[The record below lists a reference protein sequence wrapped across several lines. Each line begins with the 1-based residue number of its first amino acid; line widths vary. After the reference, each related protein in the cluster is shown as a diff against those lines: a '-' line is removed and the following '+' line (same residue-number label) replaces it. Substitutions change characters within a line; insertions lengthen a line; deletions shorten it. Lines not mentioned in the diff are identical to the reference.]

1 MIPRIFLLAVLVFLG
16 SLMPGGLTVSA
27 QETLKKPSEMPKPL
41 LAPVVGHRGFSYDFP
56 ENTALSSA
64 ECAKV
69 GAHGCECDLMVTKD
83 GKVVLFHDGRTNR
96 KVRTADGKPVPG
108 RIADYDFETLRTFD
122 VGVWKGEQF
131 RGIKITTL
139 DEYLDALKGTDCLP
153 VFELKTCPP
162 DPIVKAVEERGLEKA
177 CIFISASR
185 FVRERHPEIST
196 AVLLGKAENVKDEDL
211 PDYLE
216 NLLTQN
222 LTNVVDIHHSRITPE
237 IAKELKARG
246 IYIMVWTVNDPARM
260 EALYRMGVDSI
271 TTDRPDVA
279 LEIYRKLQNE
289 K

>member
-1 MIPRIFLLAVLVFLG
+1 MTQRIFLLAVFVFFG
-16 SLMPGGLTVSA
+16 SLMPSLPALA

-69 GAHGCECDLMVTKD
+69 GAHGCECDLMVSKD

-96 KVRTADGKPVPG
+96 KVRSAAGEPVFG

-122 VGVWKGEQF
+122 VGVWKDEQF
-131 RGIKITTL
+131 RGTKITTL

-162 DPIVKAVEERGLEKA
+162 DPVVKAVEERGLEKS

-196 AVLLGKAENVKDEDL
+196 AVLLGKAENVTDADL
-211 PDYLE
+211 PNYLE
-216 NLLTQN
+216 DLLTQN

-271 TTDRPDVA
+271 TTDRPDAA
-279 LEIYRKLQNE
+279 LEIYRKIQSE

>member
-1 MIPRIFLLAVLVFLG
+1 MTQRIFLLAVLVFFG
-16 SLMPGGLTVSA
+16 SLMPGLPASA

-64 ECAKV
+64 ECAKT

-96 KVRTADGKPVPG
+96 KVRSAAGEPVFG

-122 VGVWKGEQF
+122 VGVWKDEQF
-131 RGIKITTL
+131 RGTKITTL

-162 DPIVKAVEERGLEKA
+162 DPVVKAVEERGLEKS

-196 AVLLGKAENVKDEDL
+196 AVLLGKAENVTDADL
-211 PDYLE
+211 PNYLE
-216 NLLTQN
+216 DLLTQN

-260 EALYRMGVDSI
+260 EELYRMGVDSI
-271 TTDRPDVA
+271 TTDRPDKA
-279 LEIYRKLQNE
+279 LEIYTKIQNE